1 MTRPNFSPWPA
12 SIGRSDSRG
21 LRRVLRVAAVVAVS
35 IVCSSLGVA
44 TAADLTVTVGFGG
57 ATRMGAWA
65 PVRISVANGA
75 GTKFLRIESPD
86 PDDQTPFRVLPV
98 LLDGSGNGR
107 VDTAFRA
114 GRSDGVLTVRLLADE
129 GREIAVKSLRM
140 STESGADLPTP
151 LRHDIAVWATLGEVP
166 GFDPAKDVAA
176 KRRVLR
182 IDDSASLPRDPRG
195 YATLDALVIATGK
208 SAGDGVTT
216 GGPGWE
222 NISAEQSSAIL
233 SWVRS
238 GGHLVVTVGTN
249 ADRVALS
256 PLGRALPFTFKGG
269 SSTRQLGRLETLCSA
284 NTPIPLA
291 GGIPRAV
298 CERTDDSGTTL
309 AEDGAG
315 PLMMRVPLGFGLLTV
330 LAVDLDVGPLS
341 NWKNVGEFA
350 PLLVQSSAQRILAS
364 SEAESPLRHQGI
376 SDIASQWSAKL
387 DSHAAVKRPS
397 YWTVLALL
405 LGLLTL
411 VGPLDY
417 WLVNRLLKQPT
428 LTWITLPLWLAGGIL
443 VGGWWSDRAN
453 GSTAR
458 GQLLEILDI
467 DESGH
472 LLRGTAWLNVFSPR
486 TARDSIQIKPTEVA
500 GSDSPS
506 SAPLAEGTTAGTRW
520 FGWMAEPEGSP
531 GGLYRGSM
539 LSAAKGAYRVDDG
552 ELRADA
558 VPILKWSTKQMLARW
573 ESDAGGDWVD
583 NKLVS
588 PGPGRLSGSLAIRRQ
603 LPLVDVVLV
612 HGGRIYLPRG
622 DGALRPFLPWEPNGA
637 DSRQR
642 DLRSYLTGTTGKRV
656 QISVNQSEVQFKP
669 EPYDPLNFDS
679 VWLMRMST
687 FLQAAGGRV
696 YSGLDNRYLRE
707 LDMTDLMHAGRAIL
721 IGRLDKPVCRVEL
734 GGKELDVGVPPRDEN
749 SPAGAEAADKQASFV
764 RIVLPVKR
772 TREEDRLRKKE
783 FKDEVDRIQ
792 REGRG

>member
-1 MTRPNFSPWPA
+1 VAGA
-12 SIGRSDSRG
+12 SELS
-21 LRRVLRVAAVVAVS
+21 
-35 IVCSSLGVA
+35 
-44 TAADLTVTVGFGG
+44 VTVGFNGV
-57 ATRMGAWA
+57 TRMGSWA

-75 GTKFLRIESPD
+75 GATSLRIESPD
-86 PDDQTPFRVLPV
+86 PDDQTPFRLLPIS
-98 LLDGSGNGR
+98 LDGAGNGH

-114 GRSDGVLTVRLLADE
+114 GRSEGAVTVRLLAEDGHE
-129 GREIAVKSLRM
+129 LAVKSLRLA
-140 STESGADLPTP
+140 TDSGADLPSP

-166 GFDPAKDVAA
+166 GFDPAKASVT
-176 KRRVLR
+176 KRQVLR
-182 IDDSASLPRDPRG
+182 IDDATALPLDPRG
-195 YATLDALVIATGK
+195 YATLDALIIATGK
-208 SAGDGVTT
+208 STDG
-216 GGPGWE
+216 GSKSAKPGWE
-222 NISAEQSSAIL
+222 QISAEQTHAIV

-238 GGHLVVTVGTN
+238 GGHLVVTVGTY
-249 ADRVALS
+249 ADRVAAS
-256 PLGRALPFTFKGG
+256 PLGRGLPFTFKGG

-291 GGIPRAV
+291 GGIPRAI

-315 PLMMRVPLGFGLLTV
+315 PLLIRVPVGFGLVTV

-341 NWKNVGEFA
+341 NWKNVGDFA
-350 PLLVQSSAQRILAS
+350 PLLVQSSAQRVLAS

-405 LGLLTL
+405 LGLLLL

-417 WLVNRLLKQPT
+417 WLVNRVLKRPT
-428 LTWITLPLWLAGGIL
+428 LTWITLPLWLAGGIF

-453 GSTAR
+453 GSAAR
-458 GQLLEILDI
+458 GQLLELLDI
-467 DESGH
+467 DEAGN

-486 TARDSIQIKPTEVA
+486 TARESIQVKPTEFA
-500 GSDSPS
+500 
-506 SAPLAEGTTAGTRW
+506 AATAGTRW
-520 FGWMAEPEGSP
+520 FGWMSEPEGSP

-539 LSAAKGAYRVDDG
+539 LSAAKGAYRVDD
-552 ELRADA
+552 EALRAEA
-558 VPILKWSTKQMLARW
+558 VPILQWSTKQMLARW
-573 ESDAGGDWVD
+573 ESDAGGTWVD

-588 PGPGRLSGSLAIRRQ
+588 SGPGRLTGSLAIQRQ
-603 LPLVDVVLV
+603 IPLMDVVLV

-656 QISVNQSEVQFKP
+656 QISVNQSEVQFRA

-679 VWLMRMST
+679 VWLMRMSS

-721 IGRLDKPVCRVEL
+721 IGRLDNPVSRVEL
-734 GGKELDVGVPPRDEN
+734 GGKELDIAVRTSDE
-749 SPAGAEAADKQASFV
+749 SSLAGSEAADKQATFV

-792 REGRG
+792 REGQG